1 MKEARIATLVCAA
14 LLAACSTPS
23 PSTMRPA
30 TGAQPGQ
37 ALISLHSGSTPFRLE
52 DGIFHS
58 SALGAP
64 NPLVATDPPTR
75 LLAAAPAGDR
85 ADTSAGLMRA
95 GLMRVAARGKAV
107 KTAPRARRTRSARE
121 ESGAIEG
128 ADRIAEAL
136 TNLLIPVLG
145 VVGRDL
151 RDSFHSPRVGHI
163 HDAIDIPAPLGT
175 PVVAAADGTV
185 LVKKWDVGGGRTVR
199 ILDFT
204 RKYLFYYAH
213 LNGYAP
219 GLDVGDTVRKGQ
231 VLGYVGRTGT
241 VIGGAHLHLRID
253 RTDNPERWWRA
264 KPLNPYPLLRDATPA
279 PQVCV
284 ADAVIAGCPK

>member
-1 MKEARIATLVCAA
+1 MKEARIAAFVCAA
-14 LLAACSTPS
+14 VLAGCRPHS
-23 PSTMRPA
+23 PSTRAA
-30 TGAQPGQ
+30 TEAQTGQ
-37 ALISLHSGSTPFRLE
+37 ALISLRSRSTPFRLH
-52 DGIFHS
+52 DGLFHS
-58 SALGAP
+58 SNVGAA
-64 NPLVATDPPTR
+64 NPLVPGDPATR
-75 LLAAAPAGDR
+75 LLPATPAAGRP
-85 ADTSAGLMRA
+85 DTSAGL
-95 GLMRVAARGKAV
+95 LRVAIRSKAE
-107 KTAPRARRTRSARE
+107 KAAPRARRMTRRVHE
-121 ESGAIEG
+121 ESSAIEG

-145 VVGRDL
+145 VMGGDL
-151 RDSFHSPRVGHI
+151 RDSFRSPRVGHI

-199 ILDFT
+199 ILDLSG
-204 RKYLFYYAH
+204 KYLFYYAH

-219 GLDVGDTVRKGQ
+219 GLGEGDTVRKGQ
-231 VLGYVGRTGT
+231 VLGYVGKTGT
-241 VIGGAHLHLRID
+241 VSGAHLHLRIS